1 MTVTTFI
8 SEFLNQFFIQGL
20 FGIFKGIGLGIAN
33 MFKNEADE
41 LRYMVMMDKIISKGI
56 DAVKEG
62 H

>member
-1 MTVTTFI
+1 MEQLAEYVNI
-8 SEFLNQFFIQGL
+8 RIPRYVARDLAVFLDER
-20 FGIFKGIGLGIAN
+20 GIAN

-41 LRYMVMMDKIISKGI
+41 LRYMVIMDKIISKGI